1 MKNGFNMHYT
11 KGDTAMTYQENDRI
25 EYFFKGDEDNE
36 PCQDVILVKK
46 MRNVAE
52 GEFIKLKP
60 TASNKSVFQRGEF
73 NRSLN
78 KFLAIGYTSD
88 TVKAVDGDTLVFTNF
103 IF

>member
-1 MKNGFNMHYT
+1 MKNGFNMYYT

-52 GEFIKLKP
+52 GEFIKLKA

>member
-1 MKNGFNMHYT
+1 
-11 KGDTAMTYQENDRI
+11 MTYQENDRI

-52 GEFIKLKP
+52 GEFIKLKA